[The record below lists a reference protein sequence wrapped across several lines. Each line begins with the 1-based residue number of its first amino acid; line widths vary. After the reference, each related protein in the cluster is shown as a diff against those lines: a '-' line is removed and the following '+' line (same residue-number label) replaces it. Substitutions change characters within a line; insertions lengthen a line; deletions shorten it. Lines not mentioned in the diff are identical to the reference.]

1 MSFESNYQQC
11 LDKLNWATKQL
22 DVEIPPY
29 HLSQIAK
36 LIVKTMTGPW
46 RYFHSTDHI
55 VAVGGSTDA
64 IEALAALFHDIVYVQ
79 IDGSVNFNLTYY
91 LAPFIEEDRGQMFI
105 RKPSELPDDSTFKI
119 VASIFAYAPGQVL
132 SPFAGQNEFLSAIV
146 AAKVL
151 EPFLKSTLMVQIAA
165 CIEATI
171 PFRPCSESGFSP
183 SELLY
188 QRLRSTNHQFNLGL
202 SDEAMIQTMKRSVR
216 VSNRDVK
223 GFGHPNSG
231 VFLSNTWTLLP
242 ETNHNLQ
249 KSGSYTVRDYRVA
262 IQKMSGFMNF
272 LEPERVFR
280 QFQGEPDDNRY
291 QRLVEQARKNIE
303 VGRLY
308 LESKLVANAILEA
321 LSLRLGQDVSLAIMM
336 GELPDSGI
344 SVGRMGD
351 SFPQMPN
358 PHQPKTDIEKEVL
371 YLLEIGRSNGATYD
385 LKTSPLTTFVVKYIG
400 FDEIRRLRERSQAFF
415 QGTISSEEF
424 LASCNADMTGIM
436 VNEVINLL
444 DNRKA
449 ALSRPLQQRA
459 SQFENSS
466 NVE

>member
-1 MSFESNYQQC
+1 
-11 LDKLNWATKQL
+11 
-22 DVEIPPY
+22 
-29 HLSQIAK
+29 
-36 LIVKTMTGPW
+36 
-46 RYFHSTDHI
+46 
-55 VAVGGSTDA
+55 
-64 IEALAALFHDIVYVQ
+64 
-79 IDGSVNFNLTYY
+79 
-91 LAPFIEEDRGQMFI
+91 
-105 RKPSELPDDSTFKI
+105 
-119 VASIFAYAPGQVL
+119 
-132 SPFAGQNEFLSAIV
+132 
-146 AAKVL
+146 
-151 EPFLKSTLMVQIAA
+151 
-165 CIEATI
+165 
-171 PFRPCSESGFSP
+171 
-183 SELLY
+183 
-188 QRLRSTNHQFNLGL
+188 
-202 SDEAMIQTMKRSVR
+202 
-216 VSNRDVK
+216 
-223 GFGHPNSG
+223 
-231 VFLSNTWTLLP
+231 
-242 ETNHNLQ
+242 
-249 KSGSYTVRDYRVA
+249 
-262 IQKMSGFMNF
+262 MSGFMNF

-280 QFQGEPDDNRY
+280 QFQGEPDNNTY

-308 LESKLVANAILEA
+308 LESKLLANAILEA

-424 LASCNADMTGIM
+424 LASCNADLTGII

-449 ALSRPLQQRA
+449 ALSRPLQQRS